1 MTGGTPLIGV
11 LGGYGAVGAAA
22 ARCLAAEGFRL
33 RIGGRDRAAAERCAA
48 GLGGPAEGRPAEAR
62 RVEARR
68 VDARDDAD
76 LERFAR
82 GCDVL
87 LHCAG
92 PAYEL
97 AARPRRAAAA
107 AGAAYVDVMDGA
119 GPEPAPPG
127 ERTAVLSAGLSPGL
141 SGLLPG
147 LLTDGRPP
155 SGGTRFTGHYVMLGA
170 FTRTGALDYLL
181 SLDREYGTA
190 RAEWRRGRVVPGALP
205 GAAPHTVPG
214 VPHPVTAYPY
224 LPRELADAADR
235 LMLAEARWYNAFDGH
250 HLLDTLNR
258 HRSGDAGRAGL
269 DARVADVVRASE
281 LDAFGRT
288 PYHLLWGVLEPLSPG
303 AGGVRR
309 TVLVRGTDG
318 SAMTGVIGALAAAEV
333 ARHRI
338 PPGAHEA
345 AAVLA
350 PRQTLTALRRHLP
363 DTVCTV
369 TETPVDEIPRTPGD
383 ETAVPLEDGVL

>member
-1 MTGGTPLIGV
+1 MTGHPPLIGV

-33 RIGGRDRAAAERCAA
+33 RIGGRDRAAAERCATC
-48 GLGGPAEGRPAEAR
+48 LGGPA
-62 RVEARR
+62 EARR
-68 VDARDDAD
+68 VDARDEAE
-76 LERFAR
+76 LEGFAR

-97 AARPRRAAAA
+97 GAGPRRAAAA
-107 AGAAYVDVMDGA
+107 AGTAYVDVMDGA
-119 GPEPAPPG
+119 GPAPAPPG
-127 ERTAVLSAGLSPGL
+127 ECTAVLSAGLSPGL
-141 SGLLPG
+141 SGLLPR
-147 LLTDGRPP
+147 LLTDGRPL
-155 SGGTRFTGHYVMLGA
+155 SAGARFTGHHVMLGA

-181 SLDREYGTA
+181 SLEREYGTP
-190 RAEWRRGRVVPGALP
+190 RAEWRRGRVVPSALP
-205 GAAPHTVPG
+205 GAARHTVPG

-224 LPRELADAADR
+224 LPRELADVASASG
-235 LMLAEARWYNAFDGH
+235 LAEARWYNAFDGH

-258 HRSGDAGRAGL
+258 HRSGDAGPAGL
-269 DARVADVVRASE
+269 EARVADVVRASG

-338 PPGAHEA
+338 PPGAHQA
-345 AAVLA
+345 ATVLA
-350 PRQTLTALRRHLP
+350 PQQALAALRHHLP
-363 DTVCTV
+363 DTVCAS
-369 TETPVDEIPRTPGD
+369 TETPTDTLTD
-383 ETAVPLEDGVL
+383 ETATLLEDGVL